1 MRLSIKK
8 RFVFI
13 NEIYLFSKEKFSNIK
28 KTW

>member
-13 NEIYLFSKEKFSNIK
+13 NEIYLFLKEKFSIIK